1 MINWET
7 LRFQTIPI
15 PVGDKKDIIGGFIF
29 CSVFVVLFFLA
40 AYLYYS
46 NCFGREKIKKRYAI
60 LPAIIMIICSFIYTH
75 NSLQEPYYRVSVEV
89 EKPVGFEKELL
100 KIEEDKEAFKL
111 ADKNGIIRFSRR
123 EGAYTYFKPY
133 LDCLVIGNSV
143 KVSTTIPKKNFE
155 SFETMEDFKNNL
167 ADNVFKQI
175 DFVKKYE
182 SQKDIEKEKEE
193 FVEFSK
199 KVETSK
205 GYKNWKIKT

>member
-7 LRFQTIPI
+7 LQFQAIQI
-15 PVGDKKDIIGGFIF
+15 PVEDKREIIAGFVF
-29 CSVFVVLFFLA
+29 VSVFVVLFFLG

-46 NCFGREKIKKRYAI
+46 NCFGKEKIKKRYAI
-60 LPAIIMIICSFIYTH
+60 LPTIIMIICSLVYTQ
-75 NSLQEPYYRVSVEV
+75 NSLQEPYYKLTVEV
-89 EKPVGFEKELL
+89 EKPVGFEKQLL
-100 KIEEDKEAFKL
+100 KIEEDKETFKL
-111 ADKNGIIRFSRR
+111 ADKNGTIRFSRR

-143 KVSTTIPKKNFE
+143 KVSTIISKKNFE
-155 SFETMEDFKNNL
+155 SFKTMEDFKNNL

-182 SQKDIEKEKEE
+182 SPKDIEKEKEE
-193 FVEFSK
+193 FVEFTK

-205 GYKNWKIKT
+205 GHKIER